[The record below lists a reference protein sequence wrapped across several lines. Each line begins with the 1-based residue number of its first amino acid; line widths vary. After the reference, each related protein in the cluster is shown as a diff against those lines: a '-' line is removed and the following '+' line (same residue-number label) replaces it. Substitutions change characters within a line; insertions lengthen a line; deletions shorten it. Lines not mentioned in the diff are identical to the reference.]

1 MRIEV
6 FPDVPR
12 SMGLG
17 GSAALA
23 VAIIRA
29 LDLHFQLGLSNA
41 EVNALAYLSE
51 QNAHGQPSGIDN
63 TLATYGQPLVYRRGT
78 PPLVELLNIP
88 APLAIVVGMTRTEG
102 LTART
107 VANVADARQRNPR
120 LYEKIFDD
128 IDGLVLQ
135 AVSAIQDN
143 DVTTLGDLMNINQGL
158 LNALQVST
166 PELERLINV
175 ARDAGAAGAKLT
187 GGGGG
192 GAMIALCRD
201 SATTADV
208 RQAIEHQG
216 FHTLVVMAG
225 AAP

>member
-1 MRIEV
+1 M
-6 FPDVPR
+6 PR
-12 SMGLG
+12 HVL
-17 GSAALA
+17 AAMIA
-23 VAIIRA
+23 N
-29 LDLHFQLGLSNA
+29 LD
-41 EVNALAYLSE
+41 
-51 QNAHGQPSGIDN
+51 P
-63 TLATYGQPLVYRRGT
+63 
-78 PPLVELLNIP
+78 
-88 APLAIVVGMTRTEG
+88 
-102 LTART
+102 
-107 VANVADARQRNPR
+107 ARQRNPR

-192 GAMIALCRD
+192 GAMIALCD
-201 SATTADV
+201 AASTTADV
-208 RQAIEHQG
+208 QQAIARQG
-216 FHTLVVMAG
+216 FRTLVVMAG